1 MTRLIRAGV
10 VALAAFVVSAVARD
24 GRAQTPGDAASI
36 TAAQAL
42 YEAATRAMDAKDYAS
57 ACPKLEEAVRLVPSG
72 VGARLTLGECYEA
85 AGKLAS
91 AYASFGLAET
101 MAAAAKQGE
110 RQEKAHNRAKA
121 LKPRLATLTI
131 AVADDVR
138 AESGLEVR
146 RDGVLAGAAQWGIAS
161 PVDRGTHVVVATAPG
176 KSKWVKTVEVTDGAA
191 LMVTVDALFPVA
203 SAEQLPAKED
213 VAAPPLWMPA
223 KEDAA
228 AASLWGP
235 QRIASLAV
243 GGAGLVALGAGSYF
257 GVLASAKQKQSNDG
271 LCDGNQCDQAGL
283 DLRTDAIHAANATT
297 ALLVVGGAAVTVG
310 VVLFVT
316 APGSK
321 SQATT
326 ALRIGVGPRGIVM
339 GSAW

>member
-24 GRAQTPGDAASI
+24 GRAETPGDAASI
-36 TAAQAL
+36 TAAKAL
-42 YEAATRAMDAKDYAS
+42 YEVATKAMDAKDYAS

-91 AYASFGLAET
+91 AYASFELAET

-161 PVDRGTHVVVATAPG
+161 PVDRGTHVVVAAAPG

-191 LMVTVDALFPVA
+191 LMVTVDALFQRIPA
-203 SAEQLPAKED
+203 AEEED
-213 VAAPPLWMPA
+213 
-223 KEDAA
+223 A

-235 QRIASLAV
+235 QRLASLAV

>member
-146 RDGVLAGAAQWGIAS
+146 RDGVLAGAAQWGIAF
-161 PVDRGTHVVVATAPG
+161 PVDRGTHVVVAAAPG

-203 SAEQLPAKED
+203 SAEQLLAKE
-213 VAAPPLWMPA
+213 
-223 KEDAA
+223 EDA

-235 QRIASLAV
+235 QRLASLAV

>member
-42 YEAATRAMDAKDYAS
+42 YEAATKAMDAKDYAS

-91 AYASFGLAET
+91 AYASFELAET
-101 MAAAAKQGE
+101 MAAGAKQGE
-110 RQEKAHNRAKA
+110 RQEKAHDRAKA

-161 PVDRGTHVVVATAPG
+161 PVDRGTHVVVAAAPG

-203 SAEQLPAKED
+203 SAEQLPAKE
-213 VAAPPLWMPA
+213 
-223 KEDAA
+223 EDA

-235 QRIASLAV
+235 QRLASLAV

-271 LCDGNQCDQAGL
+271 LCDGNHCDQAGL

>member
-161 PVDRGTHVVVATAPG
+161 PVDRGTHVVVAAAPG
-176 KSKWVKTVEVTDGAA
+176 KSKWVKTVEVKTDGAA

-203 SAEQLPAKED
+203 SAEQLPAKE
-213 VAAPPLWMPA
+213 
-223 KEDAA
+223 EDA

-235 QRIASLAV
+235 QRLASLAV

>member
-42 YEAATRAMDAKDYAS
+42 YEAATRAMDAKDSAS
-57 ACPKLEEAVRLVPSG
+57 AGPKLEEAFRLVPSG

-101 MAAAAKQGE
+101 MAAGAKQGE
-110 RQEKAHNRAKA
+110 RQEKAHDRAKA

-191 LMVTVDALFPVA
+191 LMVTVDALFQRIPA
-203 SAEQLPAKED
+203 AEEED
-213 VAAPPLWMPA
+213 
-223 KEDAA
+223 A
-228 AASLWGP
+228 AASLWGQ
-235 QRIASLAV
+235 QRLASLAV

-257 GVLASAKQKQSNDG
+257 GVLASAKQKQSNEG
-271 LCDGNQCDQAGL
+271 LCDGNQCDQAGI

>member
-1 MTRLIRAGV
+1 MTRLIQAGV

-24 GRAQTPGDAASI
+24 GRAETPGDAASI

-42 YEAATRAMDAKDYAS
+42 YEVATKAMDAKDYAS

-91 AYASFGLAET
+91 AYASFELAET
-101 MAAAAKQGE
+101 MAAGAKQGE
-110 RQEKAHNRAKA
+110 RQEKAHDRAKA

-161 PVDRGTHVVVATAPG
+161 PVDRGTHVVVAAAPG

-191 LMVTVDALFPVA
+191 LMVTVDALFQRIPA
-203 SAEQLPAKED
+203 AEEED
-213 VAAPPLWMPA
+213 
-223 KEDAA
+223 A

-235 QRIASLAV
+235 QRLASLAV

-271 LCDGNQCDQAGL
+271 LCDGNHCDQAGL

>member
-110 RQEKAHNRAKA
+110 RQEKAHDRAKA

-203 SAEQLPAKED
+203 SAEQLPAKE
-213 VAAPPLWMPA
+213 
-223 KEDAA
+223 EDA

-235 QRIASLAV
+235 QRLASLAV

-271 LCDGNQCDQAGL
+271 LCDGNQCDQAGI

>member
-1 MTRLIRAGV
+1 MTRLIRARV

-24 GRAQTPGDAASI
+24 GRAETPGDAASI
-36 TAAQAL
+36 TAAKAL
-42 YEAATRAMDAKDYAS
+42 YEVATKAMDAKDYAS

-161 PVDRGTHVVVATAPG
+161 PVDRGTHVVVAAAPG

-191 LMVTVDALFPVA
+191 LMVTVDALFQRIPA
-203 SAEQLPAKED
+203 AEEED
-213 VAAPPLWMPA
+213 
-223 KEDAA
+223 A

-235 QRIASLAV
+235 QRLASLAV

>member
-1 MTRLIRAGV
+1 MTRLIRARV

-203 SAEQLPAKED
+203 SAEQLPAKE
-213 VAAPPLWMPA
+213 
-223 KEDAA
+223 EDA

-235 QRIASLAV
+235 QRLASLAV

-339 GSAW
+339 GRAW

>member
-36 TAAQAL
+36 TAAKAL
-42 YEAATRAMDAKDYAS
+42 YEVATKAMDAKDYAS

-203 SAEQLPAKED
+203 SAEQLLAKE
-213 VAAPPLWMPA
+213 
-223 KEDAA
+223 EDA

-235 QRIASLAV
+235 QRLASLAV

-257 GVLASAKQKQSNDG
+257 GVLASAKQKQSNEG

>member
-161 PVDRGTHVVVATAPG
+161 PVDRGTHVVVAAAPG
-176 KSKWVKTVEVTDGAA
+176 KSTWVKTVEVTDGAA

-203 SAEQLPAKED
+203 SAEQLPAKE
-213 VAAPPLWMPA
+213 
-223 KEDAA
+223 EDA

-235 QRIASLAV
+235 QRLASLAV

>member
-203 SAEQLPAKED
+203 SAEQLPAKE
-213 VAAPPLWMPA
+213 
-223 KEDAA
+223 EDA

-235 QRIASLAV
+235 QRLASLAV

>member
-36 TAAQAL
+36 TGAQAL

-161 PVDRGTHVVVATAPG
+161 PVDRGTHVVVAAAPG

-203 SAEQLPAKED
+203 SAEQLPAKE
-213 VAAPPLWMPA
+213 
-223 KEDAA
+223 EDA

-235 QRIASLAV
+235 QRLASLAV

>member
-1 MTRLIRAGV
+1 MTRLIQAGV

-110 RQEKAHNRAKA
+110 RQEKAHDRAQA

-146 RDGVLAGAAQWGIAS
+146 RDGVLAGAAQWGIAF
-161 PVDRGTHVVVATAPG
+161 PVDRGTHVVVAAAPG

-191 LMVTVDALFPVA
+191 FMVTVDALFPVA
-203 SAEQLPAKED
+203 SAEQLPAKE
-213 VAAPPLWMPA
+213 
-223 KEDAA
+223 EDA

-235 QRIASLAV
+235 QRLASLAV